1 MLTIGAHGAQTS
13 QTYREPVVTPWR
25 PGGLAIEATLGLKIR
40 IHLESVES
48 HLSVSLHQLL
58 SNVTLRRCHLSTN
71 AHDNNLGTASKL
83 CIKSLKTVSG
93 YS

>member
-40 IHLESVES
+40 IHLES

-71 AHDNNLGTASKL
+71 AHDNNLGTTSKL